1 MGRME
6 GVKIQGTV
14 NVYRKMKGGS
24 VTHGLRHE
32 GTPLFPL
39 TRRECRTLIHW
50 QRMDESCLNI
60 ACINMHEA
68 HWLLDYVASLVSVIF
83 CPTSRLFDIETIC
96 IF

>member
-50 QRMDESCLNI
+50 
-60 ACINMHEA
+60 
-68 HWLLDYVASLVSVIF
+68 
-83 CPTSRLFDIETIC
+83 
-96 IF
+96 

>member
-68 HWLLDYVASLVSVIF
+68 HWLLELCGFFGFGHLLSYKSTF
-83 CPTSRLFDIETIC
+83 RY
-96 IF
+96 